1 MTKSV
6 FDKDFRT
13 TEVTISQ
20 ERGERKPVSFRN
32 ANDYKRSALRQ
43 IRKNQEKEKHHTE
56 LQNRGRDAKS
66 SDLSPV
72 MAQNELDNKHGKR
85 RLLQGRRIEN
95 HQTLRLSSPSN
106 TGALPIKPQA
116 LATSDINSVS
126 SPTLGLPFD
135 SRTHDSFKT
144 RE

>member
-32 ANDYKRSALRQ
+32 AHDYKRSALRQ

-56 LQNRGRDAKS
+56 L
-66 SDLSPV
+66 
-72 MAQNELDNKHGKR
+72 
-85 RLLQGRRIEN
+85 
-95 HQTLRLSSPSN
+95 
-106 TGALPIKPQA
+106 
-116 LATSDINSVS
+116 
-126 SPTLGLPFD
+126 
-135 SRTHDSFKT
+135 
-144 RE
+144 